1 MNQQRHEGAS
11 APDAPLL
18 PRSELEAAWDRIRPH
33 AHRTPVLTSSTFD
46 RLAGGELF
54 FKCENLQRV
63 GAFKFRGAMNAVS
76 SLTPGELDRGVTT
89 HSSGNHAQALAL
101 AARIAGTR
109 AYVVMPETAP
119 KVKVAAVRGYGAEV
133 IFCKPTLEARER
145 ETERVIAERGAVLI
159 HPFDDRR
166 IIAGQ
171 ATAAMELIEQ
181 VPRLD
186 LIVAPVGGGGLVS
199 GTALAAHCFSPETA
213 VIAAEPSAADDAYRS
228 LETGRLQPPV
238 TPPRT
243 LADGLLTSLSELTF
257 GILRRLVERVVTVD
271 DPAIVDAMRWVWER
285 MKVVVEPSAAVPV
298 AALLGDGIDVGGR
311 RVGVILS
318 GGNVDLDRLPW

>member
-1 MNQQRHEGAS
+1 LNQHRQEDVS
-11 APDAPLL
+11 APDGPLL
-18 PRSELEAAWDRIRPH
+18 PRSELEAAWQRIRPH
-33 AHRTPVLTSSTFD
+33 VHRTPVLTSSTFD

-76 SLTPGELDRGVTT
+76 SLSAGELERGVTT

-133 IFCKPTLEARER
+133 IFCEPTLEARER

-171 ATAAMELIEQ
+171 ATAAMELIEE
-181 VPRLD
+181 VPELD

-199 GTALAAHCFSPETA
+199 GTALAAHHLSPETA
-213 VIAAEPSAADDAYRS
+213 VIAAEPAAADDAYRS
-228 LETGRLQPPV
+228 FETGRLQPPV

-271 DPAIVDAMRWVWER
+271 DPAIVDAMRLVWER